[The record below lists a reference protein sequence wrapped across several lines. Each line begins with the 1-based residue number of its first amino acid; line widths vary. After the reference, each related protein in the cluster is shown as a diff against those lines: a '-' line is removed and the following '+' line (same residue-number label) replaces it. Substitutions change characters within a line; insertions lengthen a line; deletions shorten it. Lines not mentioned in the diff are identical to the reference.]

1 MLATAVPLPVLRCVD
16 FHMAEHL
23 HVNHSISLSLQAVVD
38 TDSFPKTSF
47 IFTH

>member
-1 MLATAVPLPVLRCVD
+1 MLATTVPLPLLCCVD
-16 FHMAEHL
+16 FHMTEHL
-23 HVNHSISLSLQAVVD
+23 HVNHNISLSPQAVVD